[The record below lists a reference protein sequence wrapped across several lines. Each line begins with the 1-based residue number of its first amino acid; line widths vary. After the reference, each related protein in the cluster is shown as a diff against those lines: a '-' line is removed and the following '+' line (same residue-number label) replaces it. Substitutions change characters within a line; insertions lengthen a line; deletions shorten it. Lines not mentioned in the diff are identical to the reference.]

1 MTLLPLEVEQV
12 VQRCWRRAKRWQAPP
27 EWGREEW
34 YEELLAH
41 ARAAAWAAYVA
52 YDPARGVPLEVFL
65 FAQVM
70 GALRSYWRREWQE
83 ALHRATP
90 PPLSEDEEESENWES
105 ALLSIRQE
113 EKEWQ
118 QMVIRL
124 ALSQLSKRERLVIE
138 LLFWD
143 GNRHRPRIGY
153 QSTDGQQNQKE
164 GVGKTEGGA
173 KGTTALTPS

>member
-143 GNRHRPRIGY
+143 R
-153 QSTDGQQNQKE
+153 QTETDIAQELGISQQMVSKIKKRALEKLKE
-164 GVGKTEGGA
+164 VLKEPP
-173 KGTTALTPS
+173 L